1 MYDAP
6 VIRERRTIVALVL
19 LAAMGIATEAQ
30 AAKAPTTV
38 RFLDGSYGTNQTIY
52 EGDLRSSKSS
62 CEKQRKVT
70 VFRKVTGPDLEIGS
84 VKTDEPA
91 GEGRS
96 WKLVDDGYAIA
107 GTYYAK
113 AKGTSRC
120 KGSRSNDFE
129 FNVCMR
135 ARRVD
140 GCRAVLR
147 S

>member
-1 MYDAP
+1 M
-6 VIRERRTIVALVL
+6 LVMAF
-19 LAAMGIATEAQ
+19 LATLAMASAAQ
-30 AAKAPTTV
+30 AAKAPTVV

-52 EGDLRSSKSS
+52 EGDLRSSKSA

-70 VFRKVTGPDLEIGS
+70 VFKEVTGPDLKIGS

-96 WKLVDDGYAIA
+96 WKLVEDGFAVA

-113 AKGTSRC
+113 AKGTSTC
-120 KGSRSNDFE
+120 KASRSDDFE
-129 FNVCMR
+129 FNICKR
-135 ARRVD
+135 TRRVD
-140 GCRAVLR
+140 GCRAIPR